1 MGIRNY
7 MLKIVNVEGTYYL
20 KSDCELKLTEI
31 LEHIHMNNGMRKES
45 FAEKYVVKI
54 LSDMLMGAIDL
65 NREYQKYY
73 SKEYTSLAEYLYKKQ
88 LFEKETIDHLNLSE
102 CETLWK
108 LQFNRNNYS
117 IKDIIGYEDQNLGVI
132 NQTLEYIQNEN

>member
-1 MGIRNY
+1 
-7 MLKIVNVEGTYYL
+7 MLKIVNVEESYYL
-20 KSDCELKLTEI
+20 KSDCELKLAEI

-65 NREYQKYY
+65 KREYQKYY
-73 SKEYTSLAEYLYKKQ
+73 SKEYASLAEYLYKKQ
-88 LFEKETIDHLNLSE
+88 LFEKETIDQLNLSE

>member
-1 MGIRNY
+1 

-73 SKEYTSLAEYLYKKQ
+73 SKEYESLAEYLYKKE
-88 LFEKETIDHLNLSE
+88 LFEKKAIDQLNLSE

>member
-1 MGIRNY
+1 
-7 MLKIVNVEGTYYL
+7 MLKIVNAEESYYL

-65 NREYQKYY
+65 KREYQKYY
-73 SKEYTSLAEYLYKKQ
+73 SKEYASLAEYLYKKQ
-88 LFEKETIDHLNLSE
+88 LFEKKTIDQLNLSE

-117 IKDIIGYEDQNLGVI
+117 IKDIIGYEDKNLGVI

>member
-1 MGIRNY
+1 

-73 SKEYTSLAEYLYKKQ
+73 SKEYASLTEYLYKKQ
-88 LFEKETIDHLNLSE
+88 LFEKEAIDQLNLSE

>member
-1 MGIRNY
+1 

-73 SKEYTSLAEYLYKKQ
+73 SKEYESLAEYLYKKE
-88 LFEKETIDHLNLSE
+88 LFEKKTIDQLNLSE